1 VKRIARKA
9 FFDYTARQFEGET
22 MNNKVLAIVGG
33 GCLVLLLC
41 GVCAVGVYVFG
52 GSQLNQL
59 ASQLGLPV
67 SQDGSAPVQG
77 RTGTGGPLGLPPATG
92 SANQPS
98 SAPSSGSTSSGN
110 PFADALTKAKGA
122 QKFRYDV
129 SWVFGSTKNGKYT
142 EEPFLDMSGEVDG
155 KNSHTTTK
163 AGIFSMFAGGGSLE
177 IIDADDKS
185 YWKGVNFAGMTDPK
199 VWYIQKD
206 SSSSNTFE
214 DFARPDYWNGFSSSD
229 SGDYK
234 KARSDQVDGQSCDVY
249 LYDMKNVK
257 NAAMVGLLGSAQ
269 DQNAFSVIDKAET
282 NFWLCGDGFVHK
294 FSLEYSGHDAK
305 NPTNKSG
312 MRWSGHFYDF
322 NNASIRITAPAGAK
336 PMPGQ

>member
-1 VKRIARKA
+1 
-9 FFDYTARQFEGET
+9 

-59 ASQLGLPV
+59 ASQLGVPN
-67 SQDGSAPVQG
+67 SQDGSAPVTG
-77 RTGTGGPLGLPPATG
+77 KTGTGGPLGLPPATA
-92 SANQPS
+92 SSNQPS
-98 SAPSSGSTSSGN
+98 SAPSSGN

-122 QKFRYDV
+122 QKFRYEV

-155 KNSHTTTK
+155 NNSHSMSK
-163 AGIFSMFAGGGSLE
+163 AGIFAAFSGGGTME
-177 IIDADDKS
+177 IIEADGKS
-185 YWKGVNFAGMTDPK
+185 YWKGVSMFGTTDPK

-206 SSSSNTFE
+206 SSSSNTFG
-214 DFARPDYWNGFSSSD
+214 DFARPDYWNGFSSSN

-234 KARSDQVDGQSCDVY
+234 KVRSEQVDGQSCDVY

-257 NAAMVGLLGSAQ
+257 NAAMGGLLGSAQ
-269 DQNAFSVIDKAET
+269 DQNSFSAIDKAET
-282 NFWLCGDGFVHK
+282 NFWLCGDGMVHK
-294 FSLEYSGHDAK
+294 FSFEYSGHDAK
-305 NPTNKSG
+305 NPTNKG
-312 MRWSGHFYDF
+312 GIRWSGHFYDF
-322 NNASIRITAPAGAK
+322 NNASIKITAPAGAK